1 MKNDVI
7 EIGLRFFMGGLAVI
21 TCWIVSLYVPVK
33 FISGVF
39 AAFPVVMVA
48 AVSMAGV
55 RDGNGV
61 AAAVARGA
69 VAGMIGCAAC
79 VLSALYFIS
88 ILNSWPLGLGI
99 SLIVWL
105 AVATLTNLIG
115 CSRKGRRSL

>member
-1 MKNDVI
+1 MKNDII
-7 EIGLRFFMGGLAVI
+7 ELGMRFLMGGLAVVV
-21 TCWIVSLYVPVK
+21 CWIVSAYAPVK

-48 AVSMAGV
+48 AVSMAGM
-55 RDGNGV
+55 RDGNRV

-79 VLSALYFIS
+79 VLSALFFIRT
-88 ILNSWPLGLGI
+88 LNSWPLGLGI

-105 AVATLTNLIG
+105 AVSLLSNTVA
-115 CSRKGRRSL
+115 SGRRERCC

>member
-1 MKNDVI
+1 MKSETS
-7 EIGLRFFMGGLAVI
+7 EIVLRFLMGGLAVVV
-21 TCWIVSLYVPVK
+21 CWLVSAYAPVK

-55 RDGNGV
+55 RDGNRV

-69 VAGMIGCAAC
+69 VAGMVGCAAC
-79 VLSALYFIS
+79 VLAALYFIRA
-88 ILNSWPLGLGI
+88 LNSWPLGLGI

-105 AVATLTNLIG
+105 AVSLLSNTLAF
-115 CSRKGRRSL
+115 GRGRS